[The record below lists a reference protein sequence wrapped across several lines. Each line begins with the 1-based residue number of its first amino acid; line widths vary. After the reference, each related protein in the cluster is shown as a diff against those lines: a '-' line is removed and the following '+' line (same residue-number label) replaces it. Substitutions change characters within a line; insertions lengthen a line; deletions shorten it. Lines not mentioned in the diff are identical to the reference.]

1 MAAQAADE
9 AFIRYNPERSA
20 LTALLHELGGQR
32 DAEVSAAKTG
42 AKLISR
48 SAKRAAKPLDKI
60 YTDAASRSSAV
71 QGALNADLAKL
82 GPSAAS
88 LVAATNSG
96 LASTGQSLQGART
109 RAAEEMAARRV
120 DAVSSGRQEAR
131 NARASYRSESGK
143 VLDRLIENEREAGT
157 YASGRVAALAGE
169 RAGRQ
174 VTRQNNRDSNRQSE
188 RNSLRSA
195 GIDPDTGKPLKT
207 GKPKLSASERR
218 ARAEAKRGKTDR
230 KAKRETRFDYIRQV
244 LTDPPKYP
252 DGHPNAGKEP
262 TQDEVIAQLVKQKYS
277 MAEIRQVLRRMKR
290 PPTSEGPSG
299 QQRPT

>member
-20 LTALLHELGGQR
+20 LVSLLGELKGQR
-32 DAEVSAAKTG
+32 DSDVGAAKTG

-60 YTDAASRSSAV
+60 YKDAASRSSSV
-71 QGALNADLAKL
+71 QGVLNADLAKL

-109 RAAEEMAARRV
+109 RAAEEMAGRRV
-120 DAVSSGRQEAR
+120 DAVASGRQEAR
-131 NARASYRSESGK
+131 NARASYRSESSK

-169 RAGRQ
+169 RADRS
-174 VTRQNNRDSNRQSE
+174 VKRDATRTSSRDRAADRRSRE
-188 RNSLRSA
+188 RVATQRIEA
-195 GIDPDTGKPLKT
+195 TAQKEKAKARKD
-207 GKPKLSASERR
+207 R
-218 ARAEAKRGKTDR
+218 AKVRAERKETGEKITTAANRYEALSKTPLVNEEGASR
-230 KAKRETRFDYIRQV
+230 MP
-244 LTDPPKYP
+244 TD
-252 DGHPNAGKEP
+252 
-262 TQDEVIAQLVKQKYS
+262 
-277 MAEIRQVLRRMKR
+277 AEIRDRLKGEGFSAVEIQKGYKRMRSKLKA
-290 PPTSEGPSG
+290 PPKAKGPSG